1 MKKKVFFL
9 AACAIMFAMGSCTND
24 VLDDIQ
30 QVDSSVPQTRA
41 AAGNDWAYAY
51 VLSEGTWKV
60 TPPSSPG
67 SIVRYDNNWVE
78 KSILEIGD
86 TGNDLIQYGSKL
98 YCAVS
103 GHNLTAD
110 NGGIWVLN
118 AKTGQLL
125 TSQMVQYDDDKTG
138 HKAMP
143 RHLAAA
149 NGKVYISLYS
159 GAVMSI
165 DTINYTQVD
174 YKELVATYSE
184 GICIGKDNKVY
195 VCNSGN
201 VNDSQAGEGTTISV
215 LPLNLES
222 ASQITVPKNPKLIA
236 AYSANKMYFNVLGDG
251 GMHSALYK
259 FNPTT
264 PNVAPILVTEKA
276 GGFAIGSQY
285 LYTADIDW
293 SSTSYETIMQK
304 VQLSNDAVSIFAQ
317 DEGYQ
322 FGFSVTVNPFNGDV
336 CFGQSMGDAL
346 YVYDSAGGD
355 YLDMVNTGTANVN
368 AVVFVK

>member
-1 MKKKVFFL
+1 MRKNFFFL
-9 AACAIMFAMGSCTND
+9 AASALLFAMGSCTND
-24 VLDDIQ
+24 VLDDV
-30 QVDSSVPQTRA
+30 QVNSSLPQTRTTPS
-41 AAGNDWAYAY
+41 NTWTSAY
-51 VLSEGTWKV
+51 VLSEGTWHV

-78 KSILEIGD
+78 LSTLEIGD

-103 GHNLTAD
+103 GHDLTAN

-118 AKTGQLL
+118 ANTGQLL
-125 TSQMVQYDDDKTG
+125 TSEMVKYDDDKTG

-159 GAVMSI
+159 GAVMAI
-165 DTINYTQVD
+165 DTINYAQAG
-174 YKELVATYSE
+174 YLELNATYSE

-201 VNDSQAGEGTTISV
+201 AKDTQAGEGTTISV
-215 LPLNLES
+215 LPLNLKSET
-222 ASQITVPKNPKLIA
+222 QITVPKNPKLIA
-236 AYSANKMYFNVLGDG
+236 AYSADKMYFNVLGDG

-264 PNVAPILVTEKA
+264 PNVEPTLVTEQA
-276 GGFAIGSQY
+276 GGFAIGSEY

-293 SSTSYETIMQK
+293 NTEDYKTVMKK
-304 VQLSNDAVSIFAQ
+304 VQLSNDVVSDFTT
-317 DEGYQ
+317 DPGYM
-322 FGFSVTVNPFNGDV
+322 FGFSVTVNPFSGDV
-336 CFGQSMGDAL
+336 CFGQSMGDGL
-346 YVYDSAGGD
+346 YIYDSKGGD
-355 YLDMVNTGTANVN
+355 YLDIVNTGTANVN
-368 AVVFVK
+368 TVVFVK